1 MPDRMFS
8 LSRAGPP
15 GCDYR
20 SEDRASVR
28 MIRARPSSQV
38 KGVTQSSLFLI
49 GDIPGFAP
57 QIARLVSMM
66 NYTRSVTV
74 QAVAGLGLDELDYLH
89 DPQSN
94 SIGAL
99 LSHIAAAEVG
109 YQAATFDAR
118 QLSEEEREQW
128 GAAIELGDKAREKIR
143 GYGLEHYLNSL
154 ERVRAK
160 TLAELGR
167 RDDRW
172 LEEETAFAS
181 GQRVNNF
188 FKWFHV
194 MGHEINHRGQIQW
207 LRSRAA
213 KRPRL

>member
-1 MPDRMFS
+1 MTHRD
-8 LSRAGPP
+8 L
-15 GCDYR
+15 Y
-20 SEDRASVR
+20 
-28 MIRARPSSQV
+28 
-38 KGVTQSSLFLI
+38 LI
-49 GDIPGFAP
+49 GDLPGFTP

-66 NYTRSVTV
+66 NYTRSTTL
-74 QAVAGLGLDELDYLH
+74 QAVAGLGVDELDYLH

-99 LSHIAAAEVG
+99 LFHIAAAEAG

-118 QLSEEEREQW
+118 DLNAEERQQW
-128 GAAIELGDKAREKIR
+128 GAAIDLGEGAREEIR
-143 GYGLEHYLNSL
+143 GYELDHYMSRLEQ
-154 ERVRAK
+154 VRAK

-172 LEEETAFAS
+172 LEEQTSFGS
-181 GQRVNNF
+181 GQRVNNY

-194 MGHEINHRGQIQW
+194 IGHEINHRGQIWW

-213 KRPRL
+213 KRP